1 MGYHILRGRLRSM
14 MTSCW
19 GGTTPY
25 QNSVAFWVIGASA
38 RDNAVTVTYERKRS
52 GIVTNKYISTDW
64 TNATISPTVAVG
76 FH

>member
-1 MGYHILRGRLRSM
+1 M

-25 QNSVAFWVIGASA
+25 QNSVAFWVIGASV

-76 FH
+76 FQ